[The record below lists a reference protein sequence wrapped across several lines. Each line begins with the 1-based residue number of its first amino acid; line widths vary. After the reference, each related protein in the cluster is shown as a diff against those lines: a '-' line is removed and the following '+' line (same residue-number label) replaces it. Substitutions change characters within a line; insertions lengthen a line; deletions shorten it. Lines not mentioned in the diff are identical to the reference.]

1 MLNTDKGIDEIPS
14 NHSVDETIAKLKGI
28 LESKGATLFAVIDH
42 SGEGGEGRAEDSG
55 YRVADHARCAQRR
68 D

>member
-1 MLNTDKGIDEIPS
+1 
-14 NHSVDETIAKLKGI
+14 VDETIAKLKGI

-42 SGEGGEGRAEDSG
+42 SGEGRAEDSG